1 MKEVTLQVKAK
12 PRSKVASLSQSP
24 DGTWVARLKS
34 PPVDGKANQELIALI
49 AEHFRCH
56 KAAVTIDGGAGGRS
70 KRVTVRKP

>member
-34 PPVDGKANQELIALI
+34 PPVDGKANQELIALV
-49 AEHFRCH
+49 AAHFGRT
-56 KAAVTIDGGAGGRS
+56 KAAVTIEGGAAGRS
-70 KRVTVRKP
+70 KRVKVRMP